1 MKALGKALFW
11 IGFVALI
18 GVVLAYLI
26 IILSGAVAFAT
37 TATALSICAIIL
49 IGSLLMLMGRSY
61 EKSGERKEELRRIQ
75 HMNTKIDNPAGYQ
88 SIKSG
93 KSRPQS
99 QDFYRFCRFWDSG
112 ISFFN
117 HVESIFTG
125 KIAIFAATL
134 P

>member
-1 MKALGKALFW
+1 MKAIGKALFW

-61 EKSGERKEELRRIQ
+61 EKSGERKEEMRRMREIQ
-75 HMNTKIDNPAGYQ
+75 NNQ
-88 SIKSG
+88 
-93 KSRPQS
+93 
-99 QDFYRFCRFWDSG
+99 
-112 ISFFN
+112 
-117 HVESIFTG
+117 
-125 KIAIFAATL
+125 
-134 P
+134 

>member
-26 IILSGAVAFAT
+26 IILTGAVAFAT

-61 EKSGERKEELRRIQ
+61 EKSGERKEEMKRVREL
-75 HMNTKIDNPAGYQ
+75 
-88 SIKSG
+88 SG
-93 KSRPQS
+93 K
-99 QDFYRFCRFWDSG
+99 
-112 ISFFN
+112 
-117 HVESIFTG
+117 
-125 KIAIFAATL
+125 
-134 P
+134 

>member
-26 IILSGAVAFAT
+26 IILTGAVAFAT

-61 EKSGERKEELRRIQ
+61 EKSGQRKEEMKRVREL
-75 HMNTKIDNPAGYQ
+75 
-88 SIKSG
+88 SG
-93 KSRPQS
+93 K
-99 QDFYRFCRFWDSG
+99 
-112 ISFFN
+112 
-117 HVESIFTG
+117 
-125 KIAIFAATL
+125 
-134 P
+134 